1 MARRRFVLTED
12 RVSELIGAHAQ
23 CKDGPT
29 RTRLLA
35 VRLYGTGYPVG
46 QVLEIAGCSRTSL
59 LEWCQKYE
67 RHGIK
72 GLADHRL
79 GGNSAKLKPAQ
90 VDQMRRLIHEYTPRG
105 LLGEEAASPDGQF
118 WTVRDLARLVEK
130 RFSVT
135 CRSINSYYRL
145 FRLCGFTPQRPVRQY
160 RSRREPDVAAFEA
173 ALEANC

>member
-1 MARRRFVLTED
+1 M
-12 RVSELIGAHAQ
+12 
-23 CKDGPT
+23 

-35 VRLYGTGYPVG
+35 VRLYGTGYPVD
-46 QVLEIAGCSRTSL
+46 QVIEITGCNRTSL

-67 RHGIK
+67 REGTK

-90 VDQMRRLIHEYTPRG
+90 VDELRQLLHEYTPHG
-105 LLGEEAASPDGQF
+105 LLGGETATPDGQF
-118 WTVRDLARLVEK
+118 WVVRDLARLVEK
-130 RFSVT
+130 RFGVT

-145 FRLCGFTPQRPVRQY
+145 LRLCGFSPQRPARQY